1 MARFS
6 HEWNHFL
13 SRRSWQ
19 RHQAHRLQHQSSQWL
34 VGGFNKPL
42 WKMMEWVRQLGWFSI
57 PNIWKKIQTTNQI
70 SINHHYPPLT
80 TNQMIIISRFS
91 KVLQEADIIA
101 APMLHPLQH
110 GESQR
115 SWHRSTLSAGEFSCK
130 PCVITRCAIHIV
142 RQCTSTCIMY
152 IYNVCIY
159 NLYIYKIHYR
169 LSLSIAN
176 SCKSYTSKEI
186 SPSCHDIGVA
196 MKRFLLSFDISCNV
210 VETMP

>member
-1 MARFS
+1 MNGAVFPWM
-6 HEWNHFL
+6 EPLF

-152 IYNVCIY
+152 IYI
-159 NLYIYKIHYR
+159 
-169 LSLSIAN
+169 
-176 SCKSYTSKEI
+176 
-186 SPSCHDIGVA
+186 
-196 MKRFLLSFDISCNV
+196 
-210 VETMP
+210 

>member
-6 HEWNHFL
+6 HEWNHFFQGDHGSATKL
-13 SRRSWQ
+13 IAFNTN
-19 RHQAHRLQHQSSQWL
+19 HHNDWL
-34 VGGFNKPL
+34 VVSTNPSEKWWSEFVSWDDFPFPIY
-42 WKMMEWVRQLGWFSI
+42 E
-57 PNIWKKIQTTNQI
+57 KKIQTTNQI

-152 IYNVCIY
+152 IYI
-159 NLYIYKIHYR
+159 
-169 LSLSIAN
+169 
-176 SCKSYTSKEI
+176 
-186 SPSCHDIGVA
+186 
-196 MKRFLLSFDISCNV
+196 
-210 VETMP
+210 